1 MISLIMDLFSVKILF
16 PWILA
21 MAFGIF
27 VGSTPGLTATMAVA
41 LLIPITYYMD
51 ARAAFAMIIGVSFT
65 AVFAGDIPATFLRI
79 PGTPASG
86 TAILDGFEMNKK
98 GKATLALSIDLLGS
112 ALGGLFGILLLIF
125 ITPLLANFALK
136 FTNFEYF
143 WLGVFGL
150 SMTAI
155 ISRGKTIN
163 GFISATIGIAI
174 STIGIDITTG
184 YPRFTFGNTNLIGGI
199 SFIPVMIGLFGL
211 SEILKNITNKEEL
224 GAPTIIGFGKLPF
237 LEAIKTLWNYKYR
250 FLISSIIGV
259 FIGALPGAGADIASW
274 VSYGAAKNTSKN
286 KKEIGTGHVEGVI
299 ASTCANNAAL
309 GGTWIP
315 AFVFGI
321 PGDTITAI
329 VLGAMLMYGLR
340 PGPNIFSQ
348 SKNLMNSI
356 FAIGIISQ
364 FLLIPLGFLGI
375 KVAGQ
380 LLKSPRN
387 IIWIGV
393 IFFSIIGSYAINNNY
408 FDIYI
413 MLLAGLVG
421 FFLEKLDVPLA
432 PLILGLILGPM
443 VENNLRVGLIK
454 THGAFLPF
462 ITRPISFS
470 IIVMMFLILFG
481 GNIISFI
488 LRFFIEKNRGNIK
501 STK

>member
-1 MISLIMDLFSVKILF
+1 MLSLIMDLFSLKILI

-21 MAFGIF
+21 MMFGIF

-51 ARAAFAMIIGVSFT
+51 PRAAFAMIIGVSFT

-86 TAILDGFEMNKK
+86 AAILDGFEMNKK
-98 GKATLALSIDLLGS
+98 GKGALALSIDLLGS
-112 ALGGLFGILLLIF
+112 ALGGLFGMLLLIL
-125 ITPLLANFALK
+125 ITPFLAKFALK

-143 WLGVFGL
+143 WLGIFGL

-163 GFISATIGIAI
+163 GFISALIGLAI

-184 YPRFTFGNTNLIGGI
+184 YPRFAFGNTNLIGGV

-211 SEILKNITNKEEL
+211 SEILKNLTKKEEL
-224 GAPTIIGFGKLPF
+224 GTPTIKGFGKLPF
-237 LEAIKTLWNYKYR
+237 LEAIKTLWNYKLR
-250 FLISSIIGV
+250 FLISSTIGV
-259 FIGALPGAGADIASW
+259 FIGALPGAGADIAAW

-286 KKEIGTGHVEGVI
+286 KNEFGTGCVEGIV
-299 ASTCANNAAL
+299 APTCANNAAI

-364 FLLIPLGFLGI
+364 FFLIPLGFLGI
-375 KVAGQ
+375 KASGQ
-380 LLKSPRN
+380 LLKSPKN

-413 MLLAGLVG
+413 MLFAGLVG
-421 FFLEKLDVPLA
+421 LFLEKLDVPLA

-454 THGAFLPF
+454 THGSFLPF

-470 IIVMMFLILFG
+470 IIVIMFLILFG
-481 GNIISFI
+481 GDIISFI
-488 LRFFIEKNRGNIK
+488 FRLYRGK
-501 STK
+501 K

>member
-1 MISLIMDLFSVKILF
+1 MLSLIMDLFSLKILI

-21 MAFGIF
+21 MMFGIF

-51 ARAAFAMIIGVSFT
+51 PRAAFAMIIGVSFT

-86 TAILDGFEMNKK
+86 AAVLDGFEMNKK
-98 GKATLALSIDLLGS
+98 GKGALALSVDLLGS
-112 ALGGLFGILLLIF
+112 ALGGLFGMILLIL
-125 ITPLLANFALK
+125 ITPFLAKFALK

-143 WLGVFGL
+143 WLGIFGL

-163 GFISATIGIAI
+163 GFISALIGLAI

-184 YPRFTFGNTNLIGGI
+184 YPRFAFGNTNLIGGV

-211 SEILKNITNKEEL
+211 SEILKNLTKKEEL
-224 GAPTIIGFGKLPF
+224 NASTIKGFGKLPF
-237 LEAIKTLWNYKYR
+237 LEAIKTLWNYKLR
-250 FLISSIIGV
+250 FFISSTIGV
-259 FIGALPGAGADIASW
+259 FIGALPGAGADIAAW

-286 KKEIGTGHVEGVI
+286 KNEFGTGYVEGVV
-299 ASTCANNAAL
+299 APTCANNAAL

-364 FLLIPLGFLGI
+364 FFLIPLGFLGI
-375 KVAGQ
+375 KASGQ
-380 LLKSPRN
+380 LLKSPKN

-454 THGAFLPF
+454 THGSFLLF

-470 IIVMMFLILFG
+470 IIVIMFLILFG
-481 GNIISFI
+481 GDIISFI
-488 LRFFIEKNRGNIK
+488 FRLSRGKNNESSK
-501 STK
+501 SIN